1 MNQIEIIKSDLEKGF
16 KKTQLEKLIGLPENS
31 LSGVLSGKK
40 KLSRQS
46 IIKIELWNKSEKPD
60 PLITL
65 HKLLLKPGTP
75 IREIIG
81 DINFDKP
88 TSAAFDGAKVNR
100 VIQDEVSQWQEPKND
115 KPKNLDQLKLLCPK
129 ELTGFDR
136 SEWIRN
142 ERLKY
147 NI

>member
-1 MNQIEIIKSDLEKGF
+1 MKHIEIIKSDLEKGF

-60 PLITL
+60 PLTTL

-75 IREIIG
+75 IRGNLVKEFFEVKDEI
-81 DINFDKP
+81 NASP
-88 TSAAFDGAKVNR
+88 R
-100 VIQDEVSQWQEPKND
+100 
-115 KPKNLDQLKLLCPK
+115 NLDQLKALCPK
-129 ELTGFDR
+129 ELTGLDR

>member
-1 MNQIEIIKSDLEKGF
+1 MKHIEIIKSDLEKGF

-60 PLITL
+60 PFTSGISGIHVIVAKEGKFKGPASLSD
-65 HKLLLKPGTP
+65 HPKCKKDTP
-75 IREIIG
+75 
-81 DINFDKP
+81 
-88 TSAAFDGAKVNR
+88 A
-100 VIQDEVSQWQEPKND
+100 QEPKFEF
-115 KPKNLDQLKLLCPK
+115 KEFIAPKNLDQLKALCPK